1 MPSITFNAPSLCA
14 WKPIYS
20 ITSTIHTKCSVLYN
34 CVFVRL
40 VVELSSEQS
49 VRTQLAATCE
59 SAERARAELEG
70 ALHEA
75 QRELEQTQERASTF
89 ARQVDELRTKHEREL
104 HEHTHELHA
113 RVAALE
119 AEIAEKAKVGYRNS
133 SKSTPNAAAAPK
145 FCVYSYK
152 YCTVYGL

>member
-1 MPSITFNAPSLCA
+1 M
-14 WKPIYS
+14 
-20 ITSTIHTKCSVLYN
+20 
-34 CVFVRL
+34 
-40 VVELSSEQS
+40 
-49 VRTQLAATCE
+49 RTQLAATCE

-75 QRELEQTQERASTF
+75 QRELEQTQERAATF

-133 SKSTPNAAAAPK
+133 SSLLRTLLQRTS
-145 FCVYSYK
+145 FVYTLYSYK
-152 YCTVYGL
+152 YCTVYGI